1 MWVTTMNSPWSLG
14 SWNSCMQPNLE
25 LKPDRPTWLGL
36 EISPERTNWAL
47 TGTQVLDDG
56 SIAVG
61 LMEAVESEY
70 AIDDLVIAGRVFRV
84 G

>member
-1 MWVTTMNSPWSLG
+1 
-14 SWNSCMQPNLE
+14 MQPNLE

-47 TGTQVLDDG
+47 TGTQILDDG

-70 AIDDLVIAGRVFRV
+70 AIDDLDYRWTCIRV